1 MRNLPQAP
9 SKNALELGLEPGL
22 RPELQRETALPGP
35 VPGGA
40 TPVGPA
46 SPAQGPRP
54 PLLDVPS
61 SDRASTPVSR
71 LLPVSA
77 WSRGAPRGG
86 GQSQKT
92 LARLPC

>member
-22 RPELQRETALPGP
+22 RPELQRETALSGP
-35 VPGGA
+35 VPGGG

-46 SPAQGPRP
+46 SPAQGPR
-54 PLLDVPS
+54 LLDVPS
-61 SDRASTPVSR
+61 SELPLVSR

-86 GQSQKT
+86 EQSQKT